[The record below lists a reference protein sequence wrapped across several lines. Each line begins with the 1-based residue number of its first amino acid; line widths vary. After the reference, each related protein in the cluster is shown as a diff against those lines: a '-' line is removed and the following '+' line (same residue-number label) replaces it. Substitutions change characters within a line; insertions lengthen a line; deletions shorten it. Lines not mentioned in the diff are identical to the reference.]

1 MESQS
6 AAHEL
11 ALTKLQNQEAALK
24 DSLAKMA
31 ALSEG
36 LAKDKVELN
45 RILLQVSSVDF
56 VHEYCDWIYLSK
68 TFLLTNSKQWQDSAN
83 VIKHSLWLY
92 QHAKLSKA
100 LIFLIAP
107 KDNPARFSLGVR
119 YVKSVFNIPQSA
131 WKSILTTPISYHK
144 YSTCLEFTIW
154 YPVVRREPRGSR
166 VVLHVS
172 EGFSA

>member
-45 RILLQVSSVDF
+45 RILLQVSSSAVALNVDG
-56 VHEYCDWIYLSK
+56 
-68 TFLLTNSKQWQDSAN
+68 KQS
-83 VIKHSLWLY
+83 
-92 QHAKLSKA
+92 
-100 LIFLIAP
+100 
-107 KDNPARFSLGVR
+107 
-119 YVKSVFNIPQSA
+119 
-131 WKSILTTPISYHK
+131 
-144 YSTCLEFTIW
+144 
-154 YPVVRREPRGSR
+154 
-166 VVLHVS
+166 
-172 EGFSA
+172 